1 MTKFKLMTPQSDKK
15 LFILDAMALLYRAYF
30 AMSKNPRVNSQGLN
44 TSAILGFANTILDL
58 LKKEKPTHIAVA
70 FDTQAPTTRH
80 EAYADYKAHRER
92 MPEDLSRSLPY
103 VRQLLNALR
112 IQTLIEPGYE
122 ADDLAGTMAKQAEEA
137 GFTVYMVT
145 LDKDYGQLVTDHIFM
160 YKPAH
165 RGNAPVVLGVKEVC
179 EQYGVKY
186 PAQIIDWLGLGG
198 DSSDNIPGVPGIG
211 GMIAKKLLA
220 QYNTIEDLV
229 AHSDEIKPPR
239 IGALLKEHAE
249 QALFSKQLATIMLDA
264 PIKFDEETARLK
276 QPDRAVATA
285 LLKELELYDLG
296 NRLWEFYGRGDG
308 VKVSSAAAE
317 SVATTAVADASEMT
331 DFVETRPVASAT
343 EISSADD
350 AVRKAVPIQKSAPSS
365 SSASPAA
372 APTSLRIL
380 DTPVPDLFSV
390 LEETEDTVIFY
401 SEMARLWQ
409 DFDALQREFDAVFG
423 TTEPLA
429 VAVGCRDE
437 NRWRY
442 ADMTVWVFAHPQ
454 KGIFRYN
461 FDSAPSEAER
471 KWFVEHILLRSQ
483 PWVIYQAKRL
493 WHLCRYAGIDI
504 DALSECC
511 ACRDVMLAH
520 YVLDPENAHD
530 FPRIAESVLHER
542 CVPASTPTEACFQ
555 EASLLW
561 RIWEVLFLRLQ
572 KTESAALFENME
584 MPLSFVLAQ
593 MEANGIKADP
603 ERLQTLGQIL
613 DQKMQSLSQEIYTS
627 AGETFNIA
635 SPKQLGEILYDKLQ
649 ITDKPSR
656 TKTKQWSTSEETLQK
671 LSHKHPIVEQV
682 LTYRSL
688 SKLKSSYAE
697 ALPLLIDHRTGHIH
711 TTFNQ
716 AATATG
722 RLSSTNPNLQNIPVR
737 NELGREIRRAFV
749 PYQSGDLLLSADY
762 SQIELRIIASM
773 SGDKSMQADF
783 SGHKDVHTATA
794 AKVFNVPIEEVSSAQ
809 RRMAKTVN
817 FGIIY
822 GMSAFGLADRLQ
834 IAKKEAA
841 DLIEKY
847 FEQYAG
853 LKTYI
858 DKALETAREKGYV
871 ETLCHRRRYVPDV
884 TSANTL
890 VRSYAERNAIN
901 APIQGS
907 SADMIKLAM
916 IRIARRLRT
925 EGFKAKMVLQVHDEL
940 IFNVPQEEVS
950 ALQTLVE
957 TEMKQALPLQVP
969 IEVEMQTAQNWS
981 DAH

>member
-1 MTKFKLMTPQSDKK
+1 MTPPADKK

-30 AMSKNPRVNSQGLN
+30 AMNKNPRINANGMN
-44 TSAILGFANTILDL
+44 TSPILGFANTLLDL

-80 EAYADYKAHRER
+80 EAYADYKANRER
-92 MPEDLSRSLPY
+92 MPEDLSKCLPY
-103 VRQLLNALR
+103 VLQLLNALG
-112 IQTLIEPGYE
+112 IQILVEPGYE
-122 ADDLAGTMAKQAEEA
+122 ADDLAGTLAKKAESV
-137 GFTVYMVT
+137 GFTVYLVT

-165 RGNAPVVLGVKEVC
+165 RGNAPEVLGVKEVC
-179 EQYGVKY
+179 EQYGVRY

-198 DSSDNIPGVPGIG
+198 DTSDNIPGVPGVG
-211 GMIAKKLLA
+211 KAIAQKLLT
-220 QYNTIEDLV
+220 QYDTIEELV
-229 AHSDEIKPPR
+229 AHSNEVKPPR

-249 QALFSKQLATIMLDA
+249 QAFFSKQLATIMLNA
-264 PIKFDEETARLK
+264 PIEFDEEATRLK
-276 QPDRAVATA
+276 QPDRATTKA
-285 LLKELELYDLG
+285 LLTELGLYDL
-296 NRLWEFYGRGDG
+296 NARLLEFFPESAPTPEPTPAS
-308 VKVSSAAAE
+308 VAASAVSASTAASVSASSPSATKPASSHPVSSPSKTAA
-317 SVATTAVADASEMT
+317 TPPASMR
-331 DFVETRPVASAT
+331 V
-343 EISSADD
+343 
-350 AVRKAVPIQKSAPSS
+350 
-365 SSASPAA
+365 
-372 APTSLRIL
+372 L

-390 LEETEDTVIFY
+390 LEESEDTVIFY
-401 SEMARLWQ
+401 SEMARLWP
-409 DFDALQREFDAVFG
+409 DFATLQREFDAVFG
-423 TTEPLA
+423 ITEPLA
-429 VAVGCRDE
+429 VAVGCQDE

-442 ADMTVWVFAHPQ
+442 ADMTLWAFAHPQ

-461 FDSAPSEAER
+461 VSETMTEAER
-471 KWFVEHILLRSQ
+471 TWFVEHILHRAQ
-483 PWVIYQAKRL
+483 PWAVCHAKRL
-493 WHLCRYAGIDI
+493 WHLCRHAGIEVDI
-504 DALSECC
+504 LSKPY

-520 YVLDPENAHD
+520 YVIDPESSHD
-530 FPRIAESVLHER
+530 FTRIVESVLHQR
-542 CVPASTPTEACFQ
+542 CVPASTPTETCFQ

-561 RIWEVLFLRLQ
+561 PVWENLSERLKQ
-572 KTESAALFENME
+572 TNGVALFEEME

-593 MEANGIKADP
+593 MEADGIKADP
-603 ERLQTLGQIL
+603 ELLQNFGRIL
-613 DQKMQSLSQEIYTS
+613 DQKMQALSQEIYTL
-627 AGETFNIA
+627 AGMSFNIA
-635 SPKQLGEILYDKLQ
+635 SPKQLGEVLYEKLQ
-649 ITDKPSR
+649 LTDKPR
-656 TKTKQWSTSEETLQK
+656 HTRTKQWSTSEDTLQK

-688 SKLKSSYAE
+688 NKLKSSYAE
-697 ALPLLIDHRTGHIH
+697 ALPLLIDHKTGHIH

-716 AATATG
+716 VATATG
-722 RLSSTNPNLQNIPVR
+722 RLSSNNPNLQNIPVR
-737 NELGREIRRAFV
+737 NDLGREIRKAFV
-749 PYQSGDLLLSADY
+749 PYTPGDLLLSADY

-853 LKTYI
+853 LKSYI
-858 DKALETAREKGYV
+858 DSALETARENGYV
-871 ETLCHRRRYVPDV
+871 ETLCHRRRYVPDI
-884 TSANTL
+884 TSGNTL
-890 VRSYAERNAIN
+890 VRNYAERNAVN

-916 IRIARRLRT
+916 IRIARRLQA

-940 IFNVPQEEVS
+940 IFNVPQEEVE
-950 ALQTLVE
+950 ALKTLVE

>member
-1 MTKFKLMTPQSDKK
+1 MTPQSDKK
-15 LFILDAMALLYRAYF
+15 LFILDAMALLYRSYF

-103 VRQLLNALR
+103 VRQLLDALR
-112 IQTLIEPGYE
+112 IQTLIESGYE
-122 ADDLAGTMAKQAEEA
+122 ADDLAGTMAKQAEIA

-165 RGNAPVVLGVKEVC
+165 RGNAPEVLGVKEVC
-179 EQYGVKY
+179 EQYGVRY

-229 AHSDEIKPPR
+229 VHSDEIKPPR

-264 PIKFDEETARLK
+264 PIKFDEEAARLK
-276 QPDRAVATA
+276 QPDRASTTA

-308 VKVSSAAAE
+308 AASA
-317 SVATTAVADASEMT
+317 ATTASASVAD
-331 DFVETRPVASAT
+331 FVGTRPVASAT
-343 EISSADD
+343 ADSAAKEIASAD
-350 AVRKAVPIQKSAPSS
+350 AAAPKAVPVQK
-365 SSASPAA
+365 SASPAA
-372 APTSLRIL
+372 PTLRVL

-390 LEETEDTVIFY
+390 LEESEDTVIFY
-401 SEMARLWQ
+401 SEMARLWP
-409 DFDALQREFDAVFG
+409 DFATLQREFDAVFG

-429 VAVGCRDE
+429 LAVGCHDE

-483 PWVIYQAKRL
+483 PWVVYQAKRL
-493 WHLCRYAGIDI
+493 WHLCRHAGIDI
-504 DALSECC
+504 DALSERC

-542 CVPASTPTEACFQ
+542 CVPASTPTETCFQ

-561 RIWEVLFLRLQ
+561 RIWEVLSLRLQ
-572 KTESAALFENME
+572 KTESVALFENME

-593 MEANGIKADP
+593 MEADGIKADP

-697 ALPLLIDHRTGHIH
+697 ALPLLIDHKTGHIH

-916 IRIARRLRT
+916 IRIARRLRV
-925 EGFKAKMVLQVHDEL
+925 EGFRAKMVLQVHDEL

-969 IEVEMQTAQNWS
+969 IEVEMQTAENWS